1 MEKSDNKS
9 KLDDRSSVI
18 MAIAEGRRQTVA
30 LAYLDLNVP
39 CKMYVTSFSETST
52 RFPSTCFTVA
62 RVNPGI
68 ILMGPWSFHSGSDRK
83 GSSLFK
89 RLYRTFDDETSETT
103 FHEAATRFFNDVEG
117 YGIYSKI
124 SQKESFDFEIRNKYL
139 ILSSLCCLVK
149 YAEHMEASNFGKE
162 SVQIEEV
169 APDGR
174 LLMNRS
180 TCINLE
186 IVSNKRNGSKSFSLV
201 DLFRPSTSIGKRLLR
216 STLMSPLT
224 DLTTIEQRH
233 VSTNALV
240 NFHYNT
246 NMFEYI
252 GCSGNPVV

>member
-1 MEKSDNKS
+1 MQKSDNTT
-9 KLDDRSSVI
+9 KLDDRSSVV

-30 LAYLDLNVP
+30 MAYIDLNVP
-39 CKMYVTSFSETST
+39 CKIYVTSFSETST

-89 RLYRTFDDETSETT
+89 RLYRTFDGENSETT
-103 FHEAATRFFNDVEG
+103 FHEAATRFFNDVDG
-117 YGIYSKI
+117 YSIYSKI
-124 SQKESFDFEIRNKYL
+124 SHKESFDFEIRNKYL

-149 YAEHMEASNFGKE
+149 YAEHMEASNFGNE
-162 SVQIEEV
+162 SVEIEEV

-201 DLFRPSTSIGKRLLR
+201 DIFRPSTSIGKRLLR

-224 DLTTIEQRH
+224 DLATIEQRH
-233 VSTNALV
+233 VSTNERFIV
-240 NFHYNT
+240 RFY
-246 NMFEYI
+246 
-252 GCSGNPVV
+252 